1 MKAGTPNEG
10 RTQLTSSCV
19 PPSRCCG
26 RNLQTLLSC
35 RRCCEMRIAKCR
47 MRIADCEMRNVKCR
61 MRNAEMRNVEC
72 GLRNVDCGLQNC
84 GMQNCVHGHDE
95 MTGRSVYTTKSAPKG
110 YCLQWQF
117 DSGQL
122 IKTKKPNHAYNRWR
136 YDICGVAPS
145 FVVCKAGVAARAKI
159 LVARATCHRSVE
171 PVKNLGVTTQPN

>member
-1 MKAGTPNEG
+1 MRIAKCRLRIAE
-10 RTQLTSSCV
+10 
-19 PPSRCCG
+19 
-26 RNLQTLLSC
+26 LLSC